1 MFLKGMKR
9 HISEMGERGV
19 SNRTIAQYEQD
30 LTTLE
35 QQNAEVDKIRAEL
48 NAKVK
53 VMNETLMMVK
63 ETYNETKK
71 VIKGYYPQDRH
82 NAQYAPIA
90 VATFR
95 LSHDRFLCIDDDV
108 YHIGASIK
116 DLGKKWFGFSK
127 MDILTPDE
135 LVGRINR

>member
-9 HISEMGERGV
+9 HISEMKEREV

-53 VMNETLMMVK
+53 VMNETLMTVK
-63 ETYNETKK
+63 ETYTETKK
-71 VIKGYYPQDRH
+71 VIKGYYHQERWLDYGITDKR
-82 NAQYAPIA
+82 
-90 VATFR
+90 
-95 LSHDRFLCIDDDV
+95 
-108 YHIGASIK
+108 
-116 DLGKKWFGFSK
+116 
-127 MDILTPDE
+127 
-135 LVGRINR
+135 

>member
-1 MFLKGMKR
+1 MTKVIETQLEKGRMFLKGMKR

-53 VMNETLMMVK
+53 IMNETLMTVI
-63 ETYNETKK
+63 ETYTETKK
-71 VIKGYYPQDRH
+71 VIKGYYPQERWLDYGITDKR
-82 NAQYAPIA
+82 
-90 VATFR
+90 
-95 LSHDRFLCIDDDV
+95 
-108 YHIGASIK
+108 
-116 DLGKKWFGFSK
+116 
-127 MDILTPDE
+127 
-135 LVGRINR
+135 

>member
-9 HISEMGERGV
+9 HISEMKEREV

-53 VMNETLMMVK
+53 VMNETLMTVK
-63 ETYNETKK
+63 ETYTETKK
-71 VIKGYYPQDRH
+71 VIKGYYPQVRWLD
-82 NAQYAPIA
+82 YGI
-90 VATFR
+90 
-95 LSHDRFLCIDDDV
+95 
-108 YHIGASIK
+108 
-116 DLGKKWFGFSK
+116 
-127 MDILTPDE
+127 PDK
-135 LVGRINR
+135 R

>member
-9 HISEMGERGV
+9 HISEMREREV

-53 VMNETLMMVK
+53 VMNETLMTVK
-63 ETYNETKK
+63 ETYTETKK
-71 VIKGYYPQDRH
+71 VIKGYYHQERWLDYGITDKR
-82 NAQYAPIA
+82 
-90 VATFR
+90 
-95 LSHDRFLCIDDDV
+95 
-108 YHIGASIK
+108 
-116 DLGKKWFGFSK
+116 
-127 MDILTPDE
+127 
-135 LVGRINR
+135 

>member
-53 VMNETLMMVK
+53 VMNETLMTVK
-63 ETYNETKK
+63 ETYTETKK
-71 VIKGYYPQDRH
+71 VIKGYYPKSVGSTMASLTSDSQVI
-82 NAQYAPIA
+82 YA
-90 VATFR
+90 TNTM
-95 LSHDRFLCIDDDV
+95 
-108 YHIGASIK
+108 K
-116 DLGKKWFGFSK
+116 
-127 MDILTPDE
+127 
-135 LVGRINR
+135 